1 MNTDITKIPFWKNL
15 NQEDKEMVKSSAVVK
30 HYEAGQLIH
39 GRCDGGNSCL
49 GFVYVLTG
57 DIRTYVVSPEGR
69 EITIFKMKAG
79 DYCVLAA
86 SCVLSRIKQETQMVA
101 LTDTDLMVI
110 PAPVL
115 AKLVAKNAEIKA
127 MSYELAAEKLSNVMS
142 VFEEILFV
150 PLETRLASYLVEQ
163 CEATGSGELKTTQ
176 EKVAQEINSV
186 REVVA
191 RELNRFAKSGIVSL
205 KRGTI
210 IINDIEELEEM
221 L

>member
-1 MNTDITKIPFWKNL
+1 MNIDIAKIPFWNDL
-15 NQEDKEMVKSSAVVK
+15 NQEDKKMIESSAVVK
-30 HYEAGQLIH
+30 HYEAGQSIH
-39 GRCDGGNSCL
+39 GRCDGGDSCL

-101 LTDTDLMVI
+101 LAETDLLII

-115 AKLVAKNAEIKA
+115 AKLVAKNTEIKA
-127 MSYELAAEKLSNVMS
+127 ISYELATEKLSSVMS

-150 PLETRLASYLVEQ
+150 PLETRLATYLVNQ
-163 CEATGSGELKTTQ
+163 CEATGSTVLKTTQ
-176 EKVAQEINSV
+176 EKVAQDINSV

-191 RELNRFAKSGIVSL
+191 RELNRFAKRGIVSL
-205 KRGTI
+205 KRGSI
-210 IINDIEELEEM
+210 IINDIEQLEMM